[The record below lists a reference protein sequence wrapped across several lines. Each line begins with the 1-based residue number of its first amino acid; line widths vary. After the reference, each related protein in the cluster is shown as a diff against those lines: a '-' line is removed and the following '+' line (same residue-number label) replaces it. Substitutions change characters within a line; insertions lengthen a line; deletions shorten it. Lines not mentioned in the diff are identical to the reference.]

1 MDDDRAGVATRF
13 RVTVRSRPGS
23 LITRSRI
30 RILPSPEGAE
40 RYLAVNKPAGRV
52 VHGKGGLLEELRAS
66 VVKDL
71 ALVHRL
77 DRETPGVLLLARDA
91 AALRA
96 AHAAWARDVT
106 KVYLARTRGVPSPPN
121 GVVTAPVLE
130 HRTAKPE
137 LFRRALTAAYGPA
150 RAGHLLAGRRVGAI
164 PPVPPPGRTAI
175 HPAGRPAATAY
186 HVVEVRG
193 ETALV
198 ELVPET
204 GRMHQLRVHL
214 AHLGT
219 PLLGDRLYDAGR
231 GPETPSPLLHA
242 SRLVWKNP
250 PGRPEGCAWVW
261 EAPLPAEAE

>member
-1 MDDDRAGVATRF
+1 MTDTG
-13 RVTVRSRPGS
+13 
-23 LITRSRI
+23 IE
-30 RILPSPEGAE
+30 ILPSPEGAE
-40 RYLAVNKPAGRV
+40 RYVAVNKPAGRV

-66 VVKDL
+66 IGKDL

-77 DRETPGVLLLARDA
+77 DRETSGVLLFARGA

-96 AHAAWARDVT
+96 AHAAWVRDVT
-106 KVYLARTRGVPSPPN
+106 KVYLARTRGVPSPPE

-130 HRTAKPE
+130 HHTSKPE
-137 LFRRALTAAYGPA
+137 LLRRALKAAYGPA

-164 PPVPPPGRTAI
+164 PAVPPPGRTAV

-186 HVVEVRG
+186 RVVEDRG
-193 ETALV
+193 ATALV

-231 GPETPSPLLHA
+231 GPETPAPLLHA

-250 PGRPEGCAWVW
+250 PGLPEGSAWVW
-261 EAPLPAEAE
+261 EAPLPAEAG